1 MRFGSV
7 EFFKVLIKTVLA
19 IVFFAPLV
27 ACVILVFVLVNKS
40 TEADKL
46 RQENQR
52 ISLAAD
58 ILVGTRIGDV
68 ESYYELYKK
77 SGLPYDELV
86 DYINKQEGGSESVKD
101 FYRLYK
107 ESGLSFDEFINYI
120 NEQEGTSYT
129 NKPDVPDTPD
139 STDTPTTQNTPATT
153 PKEETQPA
161 DTDTETPEPIEE
173 ISPYAAI
180 HEDMTVS
187 LPTET
192 VREEGTVYFT
202 FDDGPSRN
210 TYSIL
215 SYLRKYNAKATF
227 FVVPTR
233 TEECYA
239 ALRQIV
245 EEGHSIGVHSASHD
259 YEKIYASVE
268 AYLEDFYE
276 AWDIIYDATGI
287 KTGIFRFPGGSK
299 NDYNVET
306 RDAIIEEMSRRGF
319 RYFDWNVESNDA
331 GGAGWTEMYQNV
343 LSEIDGNYRSV
354 VLMHDSAPRENTVLV
369 FEDILNVLVNE
380 NKYKIDKINDDTRP
394 VQFIGPY
401 A

>member
-19 IVFFAPLV
+19 IVFFAPLA
-27 ACVILVFVLVNKS
+27 ACVVLGIVLANKS
-40 TEADKL
+40 AEADKL

-52 ISLAAD
+52 FSLAAD
-58 ILVGTRIGDV
+58 ILVGTRTGTV

-77 SGLPYDELV
+77 SGLSGEEL
-86 DYINKQEGGSESVKD
+86 IS
-101 FYRLYK
+101 
-107 ESGLSFDEFINYI
+107 YI
-120 NEQEGTSYT
+120 NEQEGGSQDVRDFYELYKKSGFSFDELIDCINEREGTNYA
-129 NKPDVPDTPD
+129 NKPDIPDTPPAPQ
-139 STDTPTTQNTPATT
+139 STPTSSSSDV
-153 PKEETQPA
+153 KEETEPPV
-161 DTDTETPEPIEE
+161 TETPQTAEE
-173 ISPYAAI
+173 QSPYAMI

-187 LPTET
+187 MPEET
-192 VREEGTVYFT
+192 VREEGTIYFT
-202 FDDGPSRN
+202 FDDGPSMN

-215 SYLRKYNAKATF
+215 GYLRKYNIKATF

-233 TEECYA
+233 TDDCYA

-245 EEGHSIGVHSASHD
+245 NEGHSIGVHSASHD

-276 AWDIIYDATGI
+276 AWDIIYDATGV

-299 NDYNVET
+299 NDYNEDT
-306 RDAIIEEMSRRGF
+306 RDDIIEEMTRRGF
-319 RYFDWNVESNDA
+319 RYFDWNVESGDA
-331 GGAGWTEMYQNV
+331 DGADWSQMYQSV
-343 LSEIDGNYRSV
+343 LSDINGNIRSV

-369 FEDILNVLVNE
+369 FEDILKVLINE
-380 NKYKIDKINDDTRP
+380 DKYKIDRINDNTRP
-394 VQFIGPY
+394 VQFVGPY